1 MGGAMD
7 LVGSGKNKVIILT
20 THCDKVR
27 FWFFIEFWTKNKF
40 YII

>member
-20 THCDKVR
+20 THCDKV
-27 FWFFIEFWTKNKF
+27 ILKF
-40 YII
+40 LFDFV